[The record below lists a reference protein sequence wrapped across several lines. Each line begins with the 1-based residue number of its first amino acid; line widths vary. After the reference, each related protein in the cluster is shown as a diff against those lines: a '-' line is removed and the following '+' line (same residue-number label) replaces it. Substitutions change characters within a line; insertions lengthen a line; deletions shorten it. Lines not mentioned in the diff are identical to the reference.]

1 MGDSSQNTVKEM
13 VSNNVYERR
22 RYYVR
27 AIAEVIKFIAVNEL
41 SFRGDYDKVSHRECG
56 LFTDLFDFTVSRDK
70 YLQEIINEIPANA
83 TYKSPDIQNDVI
95 DIMVKMVTQS
105 VVSDVNGAD
114 VPHATLLSD
123 GTRDKNNRENISI
136 ALRYVKGGQPFE
148 SLLYMPETQEL
159 DAASL
164 AKLLLKS
171 LHDTGINID
180 YIMSQCYDGTSVM
193 RGDKGG
199 VQRLIQN
206 ELGREIPYVHC
217 FNHRLHLV
225 VVNDVTRINATKQ

>member
-1 MGDSSQNTVKEM
+1 M

-41 SFRGDYDKVSHRECG
+41 SFRGDYDKVLHRECG
-56 LFTDLFDFTVSRDK
+56 LFTDPFDFTVSRDK

-105 VVSDVNGAD
+105 VVNDVNGAD

-148 SLLYMPETQEL
+148 SLL
-159 DAASL
+159 
-164 AKLLLKS
+164 
-171 LHDTGINID
+171 
-180 YIMSQCYDGTSVM
+180 
-193 RGDKGG
+193 
-199 VQRLIQN
+199 
-206 ELGREIPYVHC
+206 
-217 FNHRLHLV
+217 
-225 VVNDVTRINATKQ
+225 